1 MSVRD
6 ALLLAAL
13 LSVVAAAVALYV
25 LAPAGRAA
33 WLTII
38 TLGATA
44 AGLVLARGGQ
54 MRKGPA

>member
-1 MSVRD
+1 MSARE

-13 LSVVAAAVALYV
+13 LLVVAAAVALYV

-33 WLTII
+33 WLSTI

-44 AGLVLARGGQ
+44 AGLVLARAGR